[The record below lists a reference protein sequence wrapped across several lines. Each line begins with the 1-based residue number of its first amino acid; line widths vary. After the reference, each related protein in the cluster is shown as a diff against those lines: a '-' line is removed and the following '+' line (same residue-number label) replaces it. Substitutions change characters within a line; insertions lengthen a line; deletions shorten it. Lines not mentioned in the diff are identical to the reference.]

1 MPFYLKVHCV
11 VSFKGKVVLELYI
24 NKQIPFELSDSNW
37 KEIKF
42 NPEIIDKTE
51 HNTLNVFP
59 RFST

>member
-1 MPFYLKVHCV
+1 MAFYLKVHCI